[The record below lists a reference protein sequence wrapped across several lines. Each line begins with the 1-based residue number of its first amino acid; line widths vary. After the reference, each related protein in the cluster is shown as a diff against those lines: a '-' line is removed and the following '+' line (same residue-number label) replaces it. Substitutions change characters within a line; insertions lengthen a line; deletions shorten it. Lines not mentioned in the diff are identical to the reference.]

1 MKNHSCV
8 CHNIRQQMLLYSV
21 FTLHAMILSYANRRF
36 FFLAQNFIHR
46 NRNID
51 SDPQQNSSSNL
62 FFQNLQHTD
71 FILDMMLLLPDMFC
85 NKWIETK
92 NIVV

>member
-36 FFLAQNFIHR
+36 CLAKNFIHR
-46 NRNID
+46 NHNID
-51 SDPQQNSSSNL
+51 SDPQQNSCLQIYFSKISNTLIL
-62 FFQNLQHTD
+62 F
-71 FILDMMLLLPDMFC
+71 
-85 NKWIETK
+85 
-92 NIVV
+92 